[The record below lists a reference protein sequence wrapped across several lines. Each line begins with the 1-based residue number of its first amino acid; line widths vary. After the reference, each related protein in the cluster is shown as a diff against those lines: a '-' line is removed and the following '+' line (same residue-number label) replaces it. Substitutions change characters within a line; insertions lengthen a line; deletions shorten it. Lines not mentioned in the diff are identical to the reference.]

1 MHRRC
6 GQIRQVHSSRR
17 QSQILI
23 KTSIVTEKEAVYCVA
38 IVYDE
43 FLKRENIC
51 QRESRE
57 NTAQRD
63 MQSDRQPYGYSR
75 RTSPREIQTEEVM
88 REGDK

>member
-57 NTAQRD
+57 NTGHAVRSSAIRI
-63 MQSDRQPYGYSR
+63 QSAHESQ
-75 RTSPREIQTEEVM
+75 
-88 REGDK
+88 GDPD